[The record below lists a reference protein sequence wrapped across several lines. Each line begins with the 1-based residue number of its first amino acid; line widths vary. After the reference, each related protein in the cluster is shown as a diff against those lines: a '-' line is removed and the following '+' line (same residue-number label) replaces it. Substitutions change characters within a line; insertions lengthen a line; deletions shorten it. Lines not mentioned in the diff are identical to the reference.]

1 MAKPVKRQCPQCK
14 ETKEFRADQKT
25 CGCRPEKPVMQ
36 EASEVDGNKWSIS
49 LPQTRIH
56 TLDDLIDFFEID
68 LSIWEVKKFI
78 ANKWEVGSKNKAD
91 DLVIAPLYQVKAWLE
106 KKVEIVDAKAE
117 IESLKKSALEEV
129 KRIPIVIRKADKSSG
144 NLLEIDIADHHF
156 GKLAWAAETGN
167 QNYDTKIATKLFKKA
182 FQTILTRVSALTFD
196 EIWFVVG
203 NDLLNSDNAQ
213 GTTTRGTVVAT
224 DARYQKTFSIVRQV
238 MTECIE
244 TLRPLAKKVKVI
256 MVSGNHDQ
264 LSVWH
269 LGDSLECFFNQYN
282 DVEIDNTPKY
292 YKYHRFGQVMIMY
305 THGDKGKRKNYPLMM
320 ATEQPE
326 MFGNTKFRE
335 VHTGHRHTLEV
346 EEQHG
351 IRVRTMSALC
361 PADSWHAEN
370 GYVGN
375 LRAAEAFIW
384 NKDEGLIGTA
394 VYTDNRQGYRGRM
407 TVRTRQSPKEAT
419 IFGEG
424 SLYSQ

>member
-1 MAKPVKRQCPQCK
+1 MAKSVKRKCPGCGELK
-14 ETKEFRADQKT
+14 EYRSDQKT
-25 CGCRPEKPVMQ
+25 CGCTSQKPA
-36 EASEVDGNKWSIS
+36 ETSEISDNRWSIS
-49 LPQTRIH
+49 LPKTRIH
-56 TLDDLIDFFEID
+56 SLDQLVEYFQID
-68 LSIWEVKKFI
+68 LSIWEIEKFV
-78 ANKWEVGSKNKAD
+78 ANKWEMGYVNKAGD
-91 DLVIAPLYQVKAWLE
+91 AAAEPLFQVKAWLK

-117 IESLKKSALEEV
+117 IESLKKSALE
-129 KRIPIVIRKADKSSG
+129 VIKPVPPFVRKAEKSSG

-167 QNYDTKIATKLFKKA
+167 QNYDTKIATKLFKQA
-182 FQTILTRVSALTFD
+182 FQTILSRVSNLSFD

-203 NDLLNSDNAQ
+203 NDLLNSDNAA
-213 GTTTRGTVVAT
+213 GTTTKGTYVST
-224 DARYQKTFSIVRQV
+224 DVRYQKTFAVVRQTI
-238 MTECIE
+238 TECIE

-256 MVSGNHDQ
+256 MVPGNHDQ

-269 LGDSLECFFNQYN
+269 LGHSLECFFNQYK

-305 THGDKGKRKNYPLMM
+305 THSDKGKRKNYPLMM

-335 VHTGHRHTLEV
+335 VHTGHRHRLEV
-346 EEQHG
+346 EEEHG

-361 PADSWHAEN
+361 PPDAWHAEN
-370 GYVGN
+370 GFVGN

-394 VYTDNRQGYRGRM
+394 VYTDNR
-407 TVRTRQSPKEAT
+407 KDIE
-419 IFGEG
+419 
-424 SLYSQ
+424 